1 MGLCS
6 VKFKK
11 TLLNVCAI
19 LVPVLSIGAAAM
31 NKDPFSTQ
39 RRSQP
44 SDRDGVCNLARCK
57 YTGACMVPVCVGHTP
72 ACLCGNVCMLG
83 LQVYVCLFCP
93 HKCVSIWVHLAYAFS
108 EMSVLSVFRKGF
120 VIFA

>member
-31 NKDPFSTQ
+31 NKDPFPPKGAHSPVTETVSATWHVVSTL
-39 RRSQP
+39 
-44 SDRDGVCNLARCK
+44 VHVWYL
-57 YTGACMVPVCVGHTP
+57 CV
-72 ACLCGNVCMLG
+72 
-83 LQVYVCLFCP
+83 
-93 HKCVSIWVHLAYAFS
+93 
-108 EMSVLSVFRKGF
+108 
-120 VIFA
+120 